1 MVGNPTNL
9 AHAKGRTVPEN
20 HDDIGLG
27 PTLED
32 HIDAE
37 TVPTLGSHA
46 NEVILIP
53 KNRDNEETV
62 HIRTSMLIEVQA
74 LPKSNSLVMLL
85 WIP

>member
-1 MVGNPTNL
+1 MVGNPTNP
-9 AHAKGRTVPEN
+9 AHAKGRIVPEN
-20 HDDIGLG
+20 HADIGLG

-53 KNRDNEETV
+53 KNRNNEETV
-62 HIRTSMLIEVQA
+62 HIRTSMLTEVRT
-74 LPKSNSLVMLL
+74 LPRIKGLTTQL
-85 WIP
+85 WMP